1 MSAIEIVLPFTA
13 QSEGFSKTVY
23 KCPAGFDTIGYGRN
37 IQANP
42 LNQDEL
48 KSIGATTSTSKTSY
62 QVSEEIA
69 KTWLKKELERVKNA
83 LSKELL
89 FFDKL
94 DDVRQAILIDMAYNM
109 GIKGLLSFK
118 NTLKLISDG
127 KYVEASINMEQ
138 SNWYK
143 QVKTRAKKLCEAMKT
158 GILK

>member
-1 MSAIEIVLPFTA
+1 MV
-13 QSEGFSKTVY
+13 
-23 KCPAGFDTIGYGRN
+23 
-37 IQANP
+37 
-42 LNQDEL
+42 
-48 KSIGATTSTSKTSY
+48 
-62 QVSEEIA
+62 
-69 KTWLKKELERVKNA
+69 KKELERVKNA
-83 LSKELL
+83 LSKELS

-158 GILK
+158 GKL